1 METQIMGTQNFWQK
15 NQALITAVAGAVA
28 IVLQQ
33 FITQV
38 EPDFKAIGLA
48 VLLAIAGVVGR
59 EYRGKGVT
67 VAGFIGVA
75 ATALVTVHQTGN
87 FTWFQFLLTSIIG
100 FLALV
105 APPPK
110 SEAYERTTL
119 ITDAK
124 QQATEIKTIEKEIEV
139 QKAENKA
146 ADKAAVKAA
155 KNNL

>member
-1 METQIMGTQNFWQK
+1 METKANFWQR
-15 NQALITAVAGAVA
+15 NQALITAIAGAVA

-33 FITQV
+33 FITQT

-48 VLLAIAGVVGR
+48 VLLAVAGVVGR

-67 VAGFIGVA
+67 VAGFIGVT

-87 FTWFQFLLTSIIG
+87 FTWFQFLLTSVIG

-110 SEAYERTTL
+110 NEAYERTTV

-124 QQATEIKTIEKEIEV
+124 QQATEIKAHEKAVEV
-139 QKAENKA
+139 QHAE
-146 ADKAAVKAA
+146 DKAAVKAMRND
-155 KNNL
+155 KNIT